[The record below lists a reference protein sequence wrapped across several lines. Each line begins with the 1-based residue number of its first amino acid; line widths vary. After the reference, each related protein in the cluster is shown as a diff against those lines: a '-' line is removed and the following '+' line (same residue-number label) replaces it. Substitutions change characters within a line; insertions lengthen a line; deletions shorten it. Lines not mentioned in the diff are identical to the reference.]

1 MNKLIKLSALL
12 LLSSNIAAC
21 ISTTGLAR
29 EQVNNNKEEGILYGL
44 NWSGAGG
51 KSTNNIIEICKAI
64 QNKDERCNAPS
75 DYGSVPIL
83 SSQGFADGPM
93 GAIAIFKKSEII
105 IDKGCNFPSSASCTF
120 YKVVVERNKLATLLS
135 VVSKTPVQGCK
146 WNGLNGAG
154 GTVCAEFNWYYRKD
168 NKPAIF
174 F

>member
-1 MNKLIKLSALL
+1 MNKLNKLGLVVIL
-12 LLSSNIAAC
+12 MVGLVGC
-21 ISTTGLAR
+21 VSTTGLAR
-29 EQVNNNKEEGILYGL
+29 EQVNDNKEEGILYGL

-51 KSTNNIIEICKAI
+51 KSTISIIEICKAI
-64 QNKDERCNAPS
+64 QNKDARCNAPN

-120 YKVVVERNKLATLLS
+120 YKVEVKKSRLATLLNNES
-135 VVSKTPVQGCK
+135 SESGGKCK
-146 WNGLNGAG
+146 WIGLNGAG
-154 GTVCAEFNWYYRKD
+154 GTVCKNYNWDYK
-168 NKPAIF
+168 NNSKPAIF